1 MRAPSLCGGLLAF
14 AVLSCGAESPRPVTV
29 SVRVEGTPAEASVT
43 IDDVTVGR
51 LDTVGA
57 RGLGLLPGPHRISV
71 TAEGYFPSDQ
81 EIQCV
86 TGQKQRVLVALRR
99 IPP

>member
-1 MRAPSLCGGLLAF
+1 
-14 AVLSCGAESPRPVTV
+14 
-29 SVRVEGTPAEASVT
+29 
-43 IDDVTVGR
+43 
-51 LDTVGA
+51 
-57 RGLGLLPGPHRISV
+57 LPGPHRISV